1 VKIATTSPPGSK
13 GIAYVLGVAV
23 VVCVFDLA
31 AADIP
36 CPIRVEQ
43 PDVLFPVDKMAPEAV
58 CRMAAVVNGYTTHRI
73 DPPASVPI
81 PKSIYDF
88 LLDHPVLTATLVRQL
103 SLAAT
108 RISQVGADAY
118 QGDDGQGGEGLVT
131 VLYQDGQRR
140 VYHIKG
146 SQRSSLFPMIAG
158 AAVVMLNYH
167 PKAAPDG
174 RELVETR
181 IIIYSKLENP
191 YVAMLVQVLRPILQ
205 RAVNNRLTSAVLAVH
220 RLCETI
226 AADPERVYREADA
239 LPDVERKDSEAFRA
253 LLAPSLKKGAA
264 AP

>member
-1 VKIATTSPPGSK
+1 MKIATTSPPGSK

-31 AADIP
+31 AADVP

-118 QGDDGQGGEGLVT
+118 QGD
-131 VLYQDGQRR
+131 DGQRR